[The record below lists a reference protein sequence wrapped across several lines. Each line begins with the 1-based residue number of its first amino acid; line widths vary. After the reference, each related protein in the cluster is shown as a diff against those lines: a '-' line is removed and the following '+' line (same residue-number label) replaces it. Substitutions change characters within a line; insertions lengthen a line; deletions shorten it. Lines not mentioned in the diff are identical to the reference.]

1 MRLRSLVATV
11 PTVAFAVVATAVAYR
26 EEPAMASINDE
37 DLPFNVITA
46 GRAIESFMDQVC
58 GTCYEL
64 REECECG

>member
-1 MRLRSLVATV
+1 
-11 PTVAFAVVATAVAYR
+11 
-26 EEPAMASINDE
+26 MASINDE